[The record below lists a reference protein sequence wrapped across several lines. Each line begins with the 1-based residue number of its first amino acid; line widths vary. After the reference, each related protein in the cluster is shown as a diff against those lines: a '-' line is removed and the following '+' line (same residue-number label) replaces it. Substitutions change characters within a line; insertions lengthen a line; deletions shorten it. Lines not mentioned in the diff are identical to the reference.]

1 MGVSAWLARTNKC
14 ERSGRRLPPCSK
26 LTRRPNAGAA
36 MLSKPRY
43 PVGTR
48 VQDRATGERGI
59 VVRIFRDPMLADV
72 VVVRWGANNEGVAV
86 PVSSLKKYRPP
97 PIAERRRGRR

>member
-26 LTRRPNAGAA
+26 LTRRPDAGAA

-48 VQDRATGERGI
+48 VQDRATGERI
-59 VVRIFRDPMLADV
+59 VVRIFRDLMLADV
-72 VVVRWGANNEGVAV
+72 VVVRWGANNEGVTV

-97 PIAERRRGRR
+97 PIAECRRGRR